1 MSQDPTARTIEASY
15 FQNRLLEWYHRNKR
29 SMPWRDDPTAYHV
42 WISEIMLQQTRV
54 DAVRNYYLRFIE
66 RLPDIQSLADVD
78 DDELHK
84 LWEGLGYYNRAK
96 NLKKT
101 AQLLIREYDG
111 ELPSTFDELLKLHGI
126 GPYTAGAVASIAFR
140 QAVPAVDGNVMRVIS
155 RLTGDVRDIMQQ
167 STRKAMEEVV
177 RDLIPP
183 DEVHHFNQALM
194 ELGALVCIP
203 NGSPKC
209 TNCPVNNICYAYE
222 TGAQNTL
229 PVKKEK
235 KKRVIR
241 HRSILVFVNEKNE
254 FLIQKRGET
263 GLLSGL
269 WEFVSVEG
277 EISTHDLKLLLK
289 QKGLSFR
296 SVTKI
301 EDAKHIFSH
310 IEWRMHGYLIK
321 ASYTG
326 PFTSSADVVYPYEID
341 LSKES
346 LVIRESEGSLLPDL
360 SFRPEQVWCNF
371 DTMKKTYGIPT
382 AFKAYLTSIEKGLI
396 KDELDRADQKLPT
409 DERRRKKG

>member
-1 MSQDPTARTIEASY
+1 MVQILTPGIIEVQY
-15 FQNRLLEWYHRNKR
+15 FQSKLLEWYHRNKR

-54 DAVRNYYLRFIE
+54 DAVRNYYLRFIK

-101 AQLLIREYDG
+101 AQLLIREYG
-111 ELPSTFDELLKLHGI
+111 GKLPSNFEDLLKLHGI
-126 GPYTAGAVASIAFR
+126 GPYTAGAIASIAFK
-140 QAVPAVDGNVMRVIS
+140 QPVPAVDGNVTRVIS
-155 RLTGDVRDIMQQ
+155 RLTGDERDIMQQ
-167 STRKAMEEVV
+167 STRKAMEAVV
-177 RDLIPP
+177 RTLIPA

-209 TNCPVNNICYAYE
+209 TDCPVNNICYAYE
-222 TGAQNTL
+222 TGSQNIL

-235 KKRVIR
+235 KKRTVQ

-277 EISTHDLKLLLK
+277 EVCTRDLELLLK
-289 QKGLSFR
+289 RKGLSFR

-310 IEWRMHGYLIK
+310 IEWKMHGYLIK
-321 ASYTG
+321 TSYTK
-326 PFTSSADVVYPYEID
+326 PLVSSTDVVYPCEID
-341 LSKES
+341 LSAEG
-346 LVIRESEGSLLPDL
+346 LVIRESDEASFPAL
-360 SFRPEQVWCNF
+360 SFQEEQVWCTFN
-371 DTMKKTYGIPT
+371 TMKKTYGMPT

-396 KDELDRADQKLPT
+396 KDELD
-409 DERRRKKG
+409 

>member
-1 MSQDPTARTIEASY
+1 MTQNPTPRTIEASY
-15 FQNRLLEWYHRNKR
+15 FQSKLLEWYHKNKR
-29 SMPWRDDPTAYHV
+29 SMPWRDDPTPYHV

-54 DAVRNYYLRFIE
+54 DAVRSYYLRFIK

-101 AQLLIREYDG
+101 AQLLVREYNG
-111 ELPSTFDELLKLHGI
+111 ELPSTFEELLKLHGI
-126 GPYTAGAVASIAFR
+126 GPYTAGAIASIAFK
-140 QAVPAVDGNVMRVIS
+140 QPVPAVDGNVMRVIS
-155 RLTGDVRDIMQQ
+155 RLTGDDRDIMQQ

-177 RDLIPP
+177 RNLIPT

-209 TNCPVNNICYAYE
+209 TDCPVNNICYAYK

-235 KKRVIR
+235 KKRLIQ

-254 FLIQKRGET
+254 FLIQKREET

-277 EISTHDLKLLLK
+277 EVCTRDLEFLLNR
-289 QKGLSFR
+289 KGLSF
-296 SVTKI
+296 SSITKI

-310 IEWRMHGYLIK
+310 IEWRMHGYLIQT
-321 ASYTG
+321 SYTK
-326 PFTSSADVVYPYEID
+326 PVTSSADVVYPCKID
-341 LSKES
+341 LSAEG
-346 LVIRESEGSLLPDL
+346 LVIRESEESLLSDL
-360 SFRPEQVWCNF
+360 SFRQEQVWCNF

-409 DERRRKKG
+409 DKR